1 MSKFPKK
8 DLDDI
13 YIPLINQ
20 TKKKVI
26 PVNTYLKIFKKYNL
40 KEISILARG
49 GKEKTIQDLIETKK
63 SQSFWK
69 KEE

>member
-13 YIPLINQ
+13 YIPLTNQ

-40 KEISILARG
+40 KEIAILARG
-49 GKEKTIQDLIETKK
+49 GK
-63 SQSFWK
+63 
-69 KEE
+69 